1 MEDTIVAISTSVGE
15 GAISIIRLSGHDA
28 LNIASKVFTKDLT
41 KVDSHTI
48 HYGFITSNN
57 EKIDE
62 VLVSVMKAPKTFT
75 REDIVEIN
83 CHGGI
88 ATTNKVLEV
97 LLENGARLA
106 EPGEFTKRAFLNGRI
121 DLLEAEATMDLISS
135 KAESA
140 RKISINT
147 LTGETSNLIKNLR
160 SELVKIIS
168 NIEVNID
175 YPEYED
181 IEVLTNESILPD
193 IKKFKE
199 KLEEII
205 KKSEDSKVI
214 KEGIRVGIIGRPNV
228 GKSSLLNSLL
238 EEEKAI
244 VTDVPGTTRDI
255 VEGSLIVSGIPLN
268 IIDTAGIRKTE
279 DTVEKIGVEK
289 SLKIIDTSDL
299 LIYILNNNEE
309 ITEEEKEILKRGT
322 VDFYTCSYYMS
333 SCITTHEGE
342 ATVEGNLAGGAKN
355 PYLQA
360 SDWGWQIDP
369 DGLRYSLN
377 EIYERYRIPI
387 MVVEN
392 GLGARDEKAEDG
404 QIHDSYR
411 IDYLRRHIEAM
422 YEATEDGVDLM
433 GYTPWGCIDLV
444 SASTGEMAKRYG
456 FIYVN
461 KFDDGTGDLSREKKD
476 SFDWYK
482 NVIATNGQ
490 CL

>member
-309 ITEEEKEILKRGT
+309 ITEEEKEILEKTKNKKRIIVVNKIDLKT
-322 VDFYTCSYYMS
+322 KLNKKLLDSYIEIS
-333 SCITTHEGE
+333 VKENIGIDKIKDEIKRLFHIGE
-342 ATVEGNLAGGAKN
+342 ISTNDMT
-355 PYLQA
+355 YLSNA
-360 SDWGWQIDP
+360 RSIA
-369 DGLRYSLN
+369 LLKKSLN
-377 EIYERYRIPI
+377 NINDAINEINNNNPI
-387 MVVEN
+387 DIVELSLKESWN
-392 GLGARDEKAEDG
+392 NLGEVIGETYTDELLDE
-404 QIHDSYR
+404 
-411 IDYLRRHIEAM
+411 L
-422 YEATEDGVDLM
+422 
-433 GYTPWGCIDLV
+433 
-444 SASTGEMAKRYG
+444 
-456 FIYVN
+456 F
-461 KFDDGTGDLSREKKD
+461 SR
-476 SFDWYK
+476 F
-482 NVIATNGQ
+482 
-490 CL
+490 CLGK

>member
-1 MEDTIVAISTSVGE
+1 MEDTIVAISTSTGV
-15 GAISIIRLSGHDA
+15 GAISIIRLSGSDA
-28 LNIASKVFTKDLT
+28 LNIASKVFTKNLT

-48 HYGFITSNN
+48 HYGFIKDKN

-140 RKISINT
+140 RKISMNT
-147 LTGETSNLIKNLR
+147 LTGETSNLIRDLR

-214 KEGIRVGIIGRPNV
+214 KEGIKVGIIGRPNV

-244 VTDVPGTTRDI
+244 VTDIPGTTRDI
-255 VEGSLIVSGIPLN
+255 VEGSLIVGGIPLN
-268 IIDTAGIRKTE
+268 IIDTAGIRRTE

-299 LIYILNNNEE
+299 VIYILNNNEE
-309 ITEEEKEILKRGT
+309 ITEEEKELLEKTKNKKRIIVVNKIDLETKLDKKLLDNYIEISVKENIGIDKIKEEIKRLFNIGEISPNDMTYLSNARSIALLK
-322 VDFYTCSYYMS
+322 
-333 SCITTHEGE
+333 
-342 ATVEGNLAGGAKN
+342 K
-355 PYLQA
+355 
-360 SDWGWQIDP
+360 
-369 DGLRYSLN
+369 SLN
-377 EIYERYRIPI
+377 NINDAIDEINNNNPI
-387 MVVEN
+387 DIVELSLKESWN
-392 GLGARDEKAEDG
+392 NLGEVIGETYTDELLDE
-404 QIHDSYR
+404 
-411 IDYLRRHIEAM
+411 L
-422 YEATEDGVDLM
+422 
-433 GYTPWGCIDLV
+433 
-444 SASTGEMAKRYG
+444 
-456 FIYVN
+456 F
-461 KFDDGTGDLSREKKD
+461 SR
-476 SFDWYK
+476 F
-482 NVIATNGQ
+482 
-490 CL
+490 CLGK

>member
-62 VLVSVMKAPKTFT
+62 LLVSVMKAPKTFT

-160 SELVKIIS
+160 SELIKIIS

-309 ITEEEKEILKRGT
+309 ITEEEKEILEKTKNKKRIIVVNKIDLKT
-322 VDFYTCSYYMS
+322 KLNKKLLDSYIEIS
-333 SCITTHEGE
+333 VKENIGIDKIKDEIKRLFNIGE
-342 ATVEGNLAGGAKN
+342 ISTNDMT
-355 PYLQA
+355 YLSNA
-360 SDWGWQIDP
+360 RSIA
-369 DGLRYSLN
+369 LLKKSLN
-377 EIYERYRIPI
+377 NINDAINEINNNNPI
-387 MVVEN
+387 DIVELSLKESWN
-392 GLGARDEKAEDG
+392 NLGEVIGETYTDELLDE
-404 QIHDSYR
+404 
-411 IDYLRRHIEAM
+411 L
-422 YEATEDGVDLM
+422 
-433 GYTPWGCIDLV
+433 
-444 SASTGEMAKRYG
+444 
-456 FIYVN
+456 F
-461 KFDDGTGDLSREKKD
+461 SR
-476 SFDWYK
+476 F
-482 NVIATNGQ
+482 
-490 CL
+490 CLGK

>member
-75 REDIVEIN
+75 REYIVEIN
-83 CHGGI
+83 FHGGI

-309 ITEEEKEILKRGT
+309 ITEEEKEILEKTKNKKRIIVVNKIDLKT
-322 VDFYTCSYYMS
+322 KLNKKLLDSYIEIS
-333 SCITTHEGE
+333 VKENIGIDKIKDEIKRLFNIGE
-342 ATVEGNLAGGAKN
+342 ISTNDMT
-355 PYLQA
+355 YLSNA
-360 SDWGWQIDP
+360 RSIA
-369 DGLRYSLN
+369 LLKKSLN
-377 EIYERYRIPI
+377 NINDAINEINNNNPI
-387 MVVEN
+387 DIVELSLKESWN
-392 GLGARDEKAEDG
+392 NLGEVIGETYTDELLDE
-404 QIHDSYR
+404 
-411 IDYLRRHIEAM
+411 L
-422 YEATEDGVDLM
+422 
-433 GYTPWGCIDLV
+433 
-444 SASTGEMAKRYG
+444 
-456 FIYVN
+456 F
-461 KFDDGTGDLSREKKD
+461 SR
-476 SFDWYK
+476 F
-482 NVIATNGQ
+482 
-490 CL
+490 CLGK